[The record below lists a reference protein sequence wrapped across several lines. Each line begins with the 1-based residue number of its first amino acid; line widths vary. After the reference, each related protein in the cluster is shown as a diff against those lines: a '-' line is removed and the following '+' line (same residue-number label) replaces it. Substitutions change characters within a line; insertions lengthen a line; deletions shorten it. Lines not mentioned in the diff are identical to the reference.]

1 MDEPIVVGESVVS
14 PAPAGQRAEAGTR
27 AAGPSLPAA
36 PEAATPLKPPPD
48 LSAPPRL
55 RTADRYQLLSPLLI
69 DDLLETNH
77 PARSVVAF
85 VEELDL
91 SVLYDRIRA
100 RGGTAGRPAID
111 PRILVAVWL
120 YATLAAVKSA
130 NALADLCIRHDT
142 FFWLTGGLAIN
153 AHTLSDFRIQDADIL
168 EDILAHSVE
177 RLRQRGVIDLDRV
190 AQDGVRVRASAGA
203 ASFRS
208 RATLEKQLQE
218 AQAQWQRLQQPAD
231 PPAGQGP
238 APSGPG
244 RAAQRRHARERVE
257 RIRQA
262 LDRMPEMEAK
272 KEKAQKKAGQEVK
285 PKLEKTD
292 GARVSTTDPE
302 ATVMKMADGGYRPA
316 YNVQFSTA
324 CSGQVIVGVSVVT
337 AGTDQGQL
345 EPMLDQIEGRF
356 GGRPREALV
365 DGGYAG
371 HESIESVQAGEKGCT
386 VYAPVPKPRKEEIDR
401 YAPKP
406 TDSAGVAEWRER
418 MGTTEAKEIY
428 TQRGAT
434 AECVNAQARNRGLTQ
449 FLVRGLDKVK
459 GVALWFA
466 IAHNLA
472 RSFSL
477 LSPPLLTT

>member
-1 MDEPIVVGESVVS
+1 MDESIVVRESVVS
-14 PAPAGQRAEAGTR
+14 PAPAGQRTVPGTD
-27 AAGPSLPAA
+27 ATGLWVPAA
-36 PEAATPLKPPPD
+36 PEAATPLKLPPD

-55 RTADRYQLLSPLLI
+55 RTADRHQLLSPLLI
-69 DDLLETNH
+69 DDLIEANH

-85 VEELDL
+85 VEGLDL

-120 YATLAAVKSA
+120 YAILASVKSA

-153 AHTLSDFRIQDADIL
+153 AHTLSDFRIQDADVL
-168 EDILAHSVE
+168 EGILAHSVE
-177 RLRQRGVIDLDRV
+177 RLRQRGAIDLDRV
-190 AQDGVRVRASAGA
+190 AQDGVRVRAGAGA

-208 RATLEKQLQE
+208 RATLEKQLRE
-218 AQAQWQRLQQPAD
+218 AQAEWQRLQQPGD
-231 PPAGQGP
+231 PSAGPGP
-238 APSGPG
+238 EPSGPR

-262 LDRMPEMEAK
+262 LHRMPEMEAK
-272 KEKAQKKAGQEVK
+272 KEKAKKKAGK
-285 PKLEKTD
+285 KLEKTEV
-292 GARVSTTDPE
+292 ARVSTTDPE

-316 YNVQFSTA
+316 YNVQFSTT
-324 CSGQVIVGVSVVT
+324 CSGQVIVGVAVVT
-337 AGTDQGQL
+337 EGTDQGQL

-356 GGRPREALV
+356 GERPREALV

-371 HESIESVQAGEKGCT
+371 HEAIAAVQAGEKGCT
-386 VYAPVPKPRKEEIDR
+386 VYAPVPGPRKEGIDR
-401 YAPKP
+401 YTPKA
-406 TDSAGVAEWRER
+406 TDGAAVAEWRAR
-418 MGTTEAKEIY
+418 MGTEEAKEIY
-428 TQRGAT
+428 KQRGAT
-434 AECVNAQARNRGLTQ
+434 AECVNAQARHRGLTQ

-459 GVALWFA
+459 SVALWFA

-477 LSPPLLTT
+477 IPPPMLTT